1 MPGQSGGARGP
12 HDALR
17 ERPDG
22 ARADRPLHRGT
33 PDVIETGGETG
44 RTSRGPR
51 HCGGIGGD
59 LQEHLHR
66 GEPTADDEHAL
77 PGQLLGPAV
86 GGGVELLAGETV
98 PPRNVRDVGMVPG
111 AGRGN
116 DHARQPGAP
125 PLPRAGLDRQKSVTA
140 HGIMPAAH
148 ASTAAAGRGPHG
160 RVNAPGGQRRR
171 GKLRGSHRGD
181 MHRTQDAQPA
191 RLLIASVVPGDGDVA
206 GRSLIQIIGGE
217 LGQVGDPMRPTDRQ
231 GVPAV
236 APGASGTILG
246 VEHEQLLSR
255 NQPTAGELAR
265 HGQPGLTRPDDDDV
279 DNLTDFTGLTDVA
292 DLADAGSAPST
303 PSTPS
308 ATGTAGIGGGR
319 IGHAADTTGVC
330 GALVGLRGV
339 HITIMRYHSELFP
352 IEVLSSRRMLGPLPT
367 IRIRDHEL
375 LGASEPLDL

>member
-1 MPGQSGGARGP
+1 
-12 HDALR
+12 
-17 ERPDG
+17 
-22 ARADRPLHRGT
+22 
-33 PDVIETGGETG
+33 
-44 RTSRGPR
+44 
-51 HCGGIGGD
+51 
-59 LQEHLHR
+59 
-66 GEPTADDEHAL
+66 
-77 PGQLLGPAV
+77 
-86 GGGVELLAGETV
+86 
-98 PPRNVRDVGMVPG
+98 
-111 AGRGN
+111 
-116 DHARQPGAP
+116 
-125 PLPRAGLDRQKSVTA
+125 
-140 HGIMPAAH
+140 
-148 ASTAAAGRGPHG
+148 
-160 RVNAPGGQRRR
+160 
-171 GKLRGSHRGD
+171 

-292 DLADAGSAPST
+292 DLADAGST
-303 PSTPS
+303 PSSPS
-308 ATGTAGIGGGR
+308 APGTAGIGGGR

-352 IEVLSSRRMLGPLPT
+352 IEVLSSRRAFAPLLT
-367 IRIRDHEL
+367 VRIRDHEL